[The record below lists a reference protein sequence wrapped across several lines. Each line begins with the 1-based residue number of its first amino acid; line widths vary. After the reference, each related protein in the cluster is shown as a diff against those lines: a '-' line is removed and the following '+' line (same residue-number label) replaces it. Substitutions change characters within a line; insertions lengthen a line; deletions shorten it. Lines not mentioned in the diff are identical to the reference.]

1 METIII
7 IAVLAFTC
15 WVVYIMSEARGRNAA
30 GWTIAA
36 LLVSPLLVMLILLV
50 IGKTEEKVD
59 EEFQERFKR
68 NQVTIVEKD

>member
-1 METIII
+1 METLII

-15 WVVYIMSEARGRNAA
+15 WVVYIMSESRGRNAA

-36 LLVSPLLVMLILLV
+36 LLVSPLIVMLILLV

-59 EEFQERFKR
+59 EEFKEQLSKMKLRL
-68 NQVTIVEKD
+68 

>member
-1 METIII
+1 METLII

-59 EEFQERFKR
+59 EEFKEQLSKMKSRL
-68 NQVTIVEKD
+68 